1 MPSTHEPVHLLEP
14 SDLLEPLDLS
24 DRQADL
30 FYRSARAEPAATL
43 PRGSARAGR
52 VTPRSTESERRS
64 PLKSI
69 LMVAGALAC
78 FGAGASLPQFQSFMR
93 GDLAP
98 EPTVGVGQ
106 PWAPVADAAGKP
118 NSEVAA
124 KSDEAKPTSGEAKS
138 ADASSAT
145 STSNEPKA
153 DTALNATGTAP
164 PAANSAD
171 RSGSAGDRTA
181 QSTPVPSAPVANDA
195 VASQRPCPKGDANC
209 LEGGAASPAK
219 ELTNADGTA
228 ARLTGPA
235 EPARQAGRVAQPDRQ
250 AGQAGS
256 VQPAS
261 QTARA
266 AQPDRQGAA
275 PVQPARQAARA
286 AAQPDRQPATAAQ
299 PVRQAAIPQDSERV
313 EARASNGQEASPGQ
327 EASNVQDMRTQTSR
341 RTSATAQRERTDQ
354 RSVARRDV
362 GSVGRSSRTQDVA
375 RASESRWGFA
385 SDHAPWTSADRWQNR
400 DEWRERDGWRERV
413 VDDDVPSARFS
424 GRKEKLDRG
433 ANWRQDRISEDRW
446 EERNVNRTSN
456 ARRDRSEEYSRE
468 DRRGRSGRDDD
479 FAMGRA
485 ERNDGPLMIFPP
497 RRFQW

>member
-43 PRGSARAGR
+43 PRGATRAGR
-52 VTPRSTESERRS
+52 STPRSTESQRRS

-78 FGAGASLPQFQSFMR
+78 FGAGTSLPQFQSFMR

-106 PWAPVADAAGKP
+106 PSAPVTDVAAK
-118 NSEVAA
+118 SEVAA
-124 KSDEAKPTSGEAKS
+124 KSDEAKPTSGEAKP
-138 ADASSAT
+138 ASSAT
-145 STSNEPKA
+145 PSSNEPKA

-164 PAANSAD
+164 PAANSAN
-171 RSGSAGDRTA
+171 RSGSAVDRAA
-181 QSTPVPSAPVANDA
+181 QSTPVPSAPVATHA
-195 VASQRPCPKGDANC
+195 VANQRPCPKGDANC
-209 LEGGAASPAK
+209 LEGGAPSPAK
-219 ELTNADGTA
+219 NLTNADGTA

-235 EPARQAGRVAQPDRQ
+235 QPARQTAGAPQPDRQ
-250 AGQAGS
+250 AA
-256 VQPAS
+256 
-261 QTARA
+261 
-266 AQPDRQGAA
+266 GAA
-275 PVQPARQAARA
+275 R
-286 AAQPDRQPATAAQ
+286 
-299 PVRQAAIPQDSERV
+299 PVRQAATRQDSERV
-313 EARASNGQEASPGQ
+313 EARASNGQEASNGQ
-327 EASNVQDMRTQTSR
+327 DVRTQTSR
-341 RTSATAQRERTDQ
+341 RTKATAQRERADQ
-354 RSVARRDV
+354 RSVARGDV
-362 GSVGRSSRTQDVA
+362 ATVGRSSRTQDDT

-385 SDHAPWTSADRWQNR
+385 WDDVPWTSADRWQNR

-413 VDDDVPSARFS
+413 VDDDVPPARFS
-424 GRKEKLDRG
+424 GRKEKLDRP
-433 ANWRQDRISEDRW
+433 ANWRQERPSEDRW
-446 EERNVNRTSN
+446 EERNVDRTSN

-485 ERNDGPLMIFPP
+485 ERNDGPLTIFPP
-497 RRFQW
+497 ARLQW

>member
-1 MPSTHEPVHLLEP
+1 MSPFICSSLQICWSRLIYRTARRI
-14 SDLLEPLDLS
+14 SSINPL
-24 DRQADL
+24 
-30 FYRSARAEPAATL
+30 AEPAATL
-43 PRGSARAGR
+43 PSTRAGR
-52 VTPRSTESERRS
+52 STPRSTESERRS

-98 EPTVGVGQ
+98 EPTVGQ
-106 PWAPVADAAGKP
+106 PSAPVADAVAKP
-118 NSEVAA
+118 KSEVAA
-124 KSDEAKPTSGEAKS
+124 KSDDAKPTSGEAKS

-153 DTALNATGTAP
+153 DTALNATGAAP

-171 RSGSAGDRTA
+171 RSGSAGDRAA

-219 ELTNADGTA
+219 DLTNADGTA

-256 VQPAS
+256 AQPAR

-275 PVQPARQAARA
+275 P
-286 AAQPDRQPATAAQ
+286 AQPI
-299 PVRQAAIPQDSERV
+299 RQAAIPQDSERV
-313 EARASNGQEASPGQ
+313 EARASNGQEASHSQ
-327 EASNVQDMRTQTSR
+327 EASSGQDVRTQTSR
-341 RTSATAQRERTDQ
+341 RTSATAQRERIDQ

-362 GSVGRSSRTQDVA
+362 ATVGRSSRTQDVP

-385 SDHAPWTSADRWQNR
+385 SDDGPWTSADRWQNS
-400 DEWRERDGWRERV
+400 DERRERDGWRERV
-413 VDDDVPSARFS
+413 VDDAAPSARFS

-456 ARRDRSEEYSRE
+456 ARRDRSEESSRE

-485 ERNDGPLMIFPP
+485 ERNDGPLMIFAP

>member
-43 PRGSARAGR
+43 PRGSTRAGR
-52 VTPRSTESERRS
+52 STPRSTESERRS

-93 GDLAP
+93 GDLAS

-106 PWAPVADAAGKP
+106 PSAPVADAAAKP
-118 NSEVAA
+118 KSEVAA
-124 KSDEAKPTSGEAKS
+124 KSDEVKPTSGEAKS

-153 DTALNATGTAP
+153 DTALNATGTASP
-164 PAANSAD
+164 SANSAD
-171 RSGSAGDRTA
+171 RRGSAGDRAA
-181 QSTPVPSAPVANDA
+181 QSTPVPSTPVANDA
-195 VASQRPCPKGDANC
+195 VARQRPCPKGDANC

-219 ELTNADGTA
+219 DLTNADGTA

-235 EPARQAGRVAQPDRQ
+235 EPARQAGRGAQPDRQ

-256 VQPAS
+256 AQPAR

-275 PVQPARQAARA
+275 PVQPARQAAGA

-313 EARASNGQEASPGQ
+313 EARASNGQEASHGQ
-327 EASNVQDMRTQTSR
+327 EASNGQDVRTQTSR

-362 GSVGRSSRTQDVA
+362 ATVGRSSRTQDVT

-385 SDHAPWTSADRWQNR
+385 SDDAPWTSADRWQNR

-413 VDDDVPSARFS
+413 VDDDVPSA
-424 GRKEKLDRG
+424 
-433 ANWRQDRISEDRW
+433 NWA
-446 EERNVNRTSN
+446 RTGY
-456 ARRDRSEEYSRE
+456 RRTA
-468 DRRGRSGRDDD
+468 GRSGT
-479 FAMGRA
+479 
-485 ERNDGPLMIFPP
+485 
-497 RRFQW
+497 

>member
-43 PRGSARAGR
+43 PSTRAGR
-52 VTPRSTESERRS
+52 STPRSTESERRS

-78 FGAGASLPQFQSFMR
+78 FGAGASLPQFQSFIR

-98 EPTVGVGQ
+98 EPTVGQ
-106 PWAPVADAAGKP
+106 PSAPVADAVAKP
-118 NSEVAA
+118 KSEVAA
-124 KSDEAKPTSGEAKS
+124 KSDEAKPTSDEAKS

-171 RSGSAGDRTA
+171 RSGSAGDRAA

-219 ELTNADGTA
+219 DLTNADGTA

-235 EPARQAGRVAQPDRQ
+235 EPARQAGWIAQPDRQ

-256 VQPAS
+256 
-261 QTARA
+261 AR
-266 AQPDRQGAA
+266 
-275 PVQPARQAARA
+275 PARQTSR
-286 AAQPDRQPATAAQ
+286 TAQ
-299 PVRQAAIPQDSERV
+299 PVRQAAIPQGSERV
-313 EARASNGQEASPGQ
+313 EARASNSQEASHSQ
-327 EASNVQDMRTQTSR
+327 EAPSGQDVRTQTSR

-362 GSVGRSSRTQDVA
+362 ATVGRSSRTQDVP
-375 RASESRWGFA
+375 RVSESRWGFA
-385 SDHAPWTSADRWQNR
+385 SDDGPWTSADRWQNR
-400 DEWRERDGWRERV
+400 DEWREHDGWRERV
-413 VDDDVPSARFS
+413 VVDGAPSARFS
-424 GRKEKLDRG
+424 GRKEKLDRA
-433 ANWRQDRISEDRW
+433 ANWRQDRISEDRG

-497 RRFQW
+497 RRFPW

>member
-43 PRGSARAGR
+43 PSTRAGR
-52 VTPRSTESERRS
+52 STARSTESERRS

-106 PWAPVADAAGKP
+106 PSAPVADAAGKP

-153 DTALNATGTAP
+153 DTALNATGTGP

-171 RSGSAGDRTA
+171 RSGSAGDRAA
-181 QSTPVPSAPVANDA
+181 QSTPVPFAPVANDA
-195 VASQRPCPKGDANC
+195 VASQRPCPKADANC

-219 ELTNADGTA
+219 DLTNADGTA

-235 EPARQAGRVAQPDRQ
+235 EPARQAGRVAQPDRR

-256 VQPAS
+256 A
-261 QTARA
+261 
-266 AQPDRQGAA
+266 
-275 PVQPARQAARA
+275 QPARQTATAV
-286 AAQPDRQPATAAQ
+286 QPA
-299 PVRQAAIPQDSERV
+299 RQAAIPQDSERV
-313 EARASNGQEASPGQ
+313 EARASNGQEASHGQ
-327 EASNVQDMRTQTSR
+327 EASNGQDVRTQTSR

-362 GSVGRSSRTQDVA
+362 ATVGRSSRTQDVT

-385 SDHAPWTSADRWQNR
+385 SDDAPWTSADRWQNR

-413 VDDDVPSARFS
+413 VVDDAPSARFS
-424 GRKEKLDRG
+424 GRKEKLDRA
-433 ANWRQDRISEDRW
+433 ANWRQDRISDDRG
-446 EERNVNRTSN
+446 EERNGNRTSN

-468 DRRGRSGRDDD
+468 DRRGRSERDDD

-497 RRFQW
+497 RRFPW